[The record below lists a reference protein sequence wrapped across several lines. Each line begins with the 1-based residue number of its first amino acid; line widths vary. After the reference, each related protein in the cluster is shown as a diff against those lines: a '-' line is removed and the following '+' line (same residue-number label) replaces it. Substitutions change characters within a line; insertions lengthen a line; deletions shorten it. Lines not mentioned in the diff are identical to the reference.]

1 MGQHRFFWCPKR
13 GLWTT
18 CRRNL
23 CGLDAGIAVP
33 LIAELAQHPGA
44 RDGPQF
50 WQRTDH
56 QGVRVQLKTR
66 FQLATWAL
74 MVAITA
80 TLAATE
86 APMAV
91 ESRRWRKAGRHAAML
106 GSRGGVASQPITGYF
121 RRALRFLQFML
132 LRLGSGNVRKTGK
145 TATSS

>member
-1 MGQHRFFWCPKR
+1 M
-13 GLWTT
+13 
-18 CRRNL
+18 
-23 CGLDAGIAVP
+23 
-33 LIAELAQHPGA
+33 
-44 RDGPQF
+44 
-50 WQRTDH
+50 
-56 QGVRVQLKTR
+56 QLKTR

-86 APMAV
+86 APMAI
-91 ESRRWRKAGRHAAML
+91 EISALAQSWSARRDAWISRRRCVPA
-106 GSRGGVASQPITGYF
+106 ITGYF